1 MAWITYDADKEMLT
15 MGLVGVGIFGGLLP
29 IYGDELGEG
38 ALNSK
43 FLIHEKVSDK
53 GGYVGSNAFGV
64 KKVVKKQRKEYLVLL
79 CTNVREEMLAF
90 SQKEINDNE
99 KQAREYLEFSQ
110 KHSLHDSV
118 IKDEERLNKVLD
130 KKNKLL
136 IIHVRM
142 NAETVKNIISKGVC
156 RLHITTELYKNQKN
170 YVLRKF
176 NYMNPT
182 INSPVEVNEDSRIFT
197 ARLNKAEIVN
207 RENNQK
213 YTEFDL
219 NVLVPKTP
227 EKENQNAISF
237 EKANIEKP
245 KLGVDYL
252 PTSVVLS
259 SISAKS
265 NSFRARPEVAKLI
278 ASINSLG
285 GIKGAVIITL
295 PYSGIGYRQGLRPDD
310 IVLYVDDKEV
320 QGITTGLGDSL
331 SNVKNGDKII
341 LTIWRESHE
350 MKIPIQF

>member
-1 MAWITYDADKEMLT
+1 M
-15 MGLVGVGIFGGLLP
+15 
-29 IYGDELGEG
+29 
-38 ALNSK
+38 
-43 FLIHEKVSDK
+43 
-53 GGYVGSNAFGV
+53 
-64 KKVVKKQRKEYLVLL
+64 
-79 CTNVREEMLAF
+79 
-90 SQKEINDNE
+90 
-99 KQAREYLEFSQ
+99 
-110 KHSLHDSV
+110 
-118 IKDEERLNKVLD
+118 
-130 KKNKLL
+130 
-136 IIHVRM
+136 
-142 NAETVKNIISKGVC
+142 
-156 RLHITTELYKNQKN
+156 
-170 YVLRKF
+170 
-176 NYMNPT
+176 
-182 INSPVEVNEDSRIFT
+182 
-197 ARLNKAEIVN
+197 
-207 RENNQK
+207 
-213 YTEFDL
+213 
-219 NVLVPKTP
+219 VPKTP